1 MKRKGV
7 LLLCFLCYAWWLPAQ
22 NGSALQQLLQ
32 TEGLKQ
38 AAVGIS
44 VKSVADGG
52 KVVEYRPDMALT
64 PASVMKL
71 LPTWLALREKGEN
84 YQYQTPVYYSGA
96 LKDSVLEGNIVVV
109 SQGDPTLDSK
119 YFPKHAF
126 VRALATAIEKKGI
139 RRIRGK
145 VIVENACKGCQV
157 PGSWPWEDVS
167 NYYAALYLP
176 FNYRDNMFTLQ
187 FCSGEAGKPVKLV
200 SVTPSLPGVEIR
212 NEVTAAT
219 GKQDNAWIF
228 GGPYSSVLCVRG
240 TIPAHR
246 PVFRVKG
253 AMHDPAAVFVAE
265 LERALL
271 ERHIR
276 IDRGEIAGEK
286 RQELI
291 KINSPVLREIVFHT
305 NKSSV
310 NLFAEALGTLVPGE
324 DWAVTVEEKLRRNG
338 INASG
343 MILKDI
349 CGLSPLNAVPAQVFT
364 DLLVHIGRQK
374 QAAWINSLPEAGVD
388 GGLLGYCHA
397 SPELKNRLR
406 AKTGSMSGV
415 RCLSGFITRKNGEQ
429 LAFTILVNHYTCTTA
444 ELQKA
449 VEQFLSTLL

>member
-7 LLLCFLCYAWWLPAQ
+7 LLLCLLCSAWGISAQ
-22 NGSALQQLLQ
+22 NGQALRQLLQ
-32 TEGLKQ
+32 TEGLKR
-38 AAVGIS
+38 AAIGIS

-52 KVVEYRPDMALT
+52 EVVEYRPDMALT

-139 RRIRGK
+139 RRIQGK
-145 VIVENACKGCQV
+145 VVVEKACKGCQI

-176 FNYRDNMFTLQ
+176 FNYRDNTFTLQ
-187 FCSGEAGKPVKLV
+187 FCSGEAEKPVKLL
-200 SVTPSLPGVEIR
+200 SVTPALPGVEIR
-212 NEVTAAT
+212 NEVKASA

-246 PVFRVKG
+246 PAFKVKG

-265 LERALL
+265 LEAVLRD
-271 ERHIR
+271 RHIR
-276 IDRGEIAGEK
+276 VEQGVFAGGK

-291 KINSPVLREIVFHT
+291 KITSPVLREIVFHT

-310 NLFAEALGTLVPGE
+310 NLFAEALGRLVTRD
-324 DWAVTVEEKLRRNG
+324 DWAVTVEEALKQ
-338 INASG
+338 SG
-343 MILKDI
+343 
-349 CGLSPLNAVPAQVFT
+349 
-364 DLLVHIGRQK
+364 
-374 QAAWINSLPEAGVD
+374 
-388 GGLLGYCHA
+388 
-397 SPELKNRLR
+397 
-406 AKTGSMSGV
+406 
-415 RCLSGFITRKNGEQ
+415 
-429 LAFTILVNHYTCTTA
+429 
-444 ELQKA
+444 
-449 VEQFLSTLL
+449 